1 MRPSQ
6 PLPSLPV
13 DILLLAAHAPEFVGL
28 RPHIGDQLNGLVR
41 GLYVVAKTIGVGMAV
56 SGAGAANR
64 IHQLNPRAIILIGS
78 CGVYPGPH
86 EYRPLDIVVASRC
99 HLFDPSVAAG
109 KSEFPGPMQTVLDAH
124 PMLSAG
130 LVATAGPRGRQAP
143 VATTLA
149 ITTDDAVA
157 RAVHPATGFEGEN
170 LELFP
175 VALACRAAD
184 VPFAAVLGVT
194 NVVGS
199 AGRGDWHQFQ
209 RDAAIAAAELM
220 VAWIQNGAQGLP
232 HRPSMRPS
240 QA

>member
-1 MRPSQ
+1 MHPSQ
-6 PLPSLPV
+6 PLPQLPV
-13 DILLLAAHAPEFVGL
+13 DILLLAAHPPEFVGL
-28 RPHIGDQLNGLVR
+28 RPHIGDQLSGFLR

-56 SGAGAANR
+56 SGAGTANR
-64 IHQLNPRAIILIGS
+64 IHQLNPRAVILIGS
-78 CGVYPGPH
+78 CGIYPGPH

-109 KSEFPGPMQTVLDAH
+109 KSEFPEPMQTVLAA
-124 PMLSAG
+124 S
-130 LVATAGPRGRQAP
+130 AGPRARHVA

-157 RAVHPATGFEGEN
+157 RAVHPATGFEAEN

-184 VPFAAVLGVT
+184 VPFAAILGVT

-199 AGRGDWHQFQ
+199 AGRDDWRQFQ
-209 RDAAIAAAELM
+209 RDAAIAAGESL
-220 VAWIQNGAQGLP
+220 VTWIQTGAQGLP
-232 HRPSMRPS
+232 HRASMRPGH
-240 QA
+240 A

>member
-1 MRPSQ
+1 MHPSQ
-6 PLPSLPV
+6 PLPQLPV
-13 DILLLAAHAPEFVGL
+13 DVLLLAAHPPEFVGL
-28 RPHIGDQLNGLVR
+28 RPHIGDQLSGFLR

-56 SGAGAANR
+56 SGAGTANR
-64 IHQLNPRAIILIGS
+64 IHQLNPRAVILIGS

-109 KSEFPGPMQTVLDAH
+109 KSEFPEPMQTVLDAH
-124 PMLSAG
+124 PMLGAG
-130 LVATAGPRGRQAP
+130 LVASSGPRARQAP

-157 RAVHPATGFEGEN
+157 RAVHPATGFEAEN

-184 VPFAAVLGVT
+184 VPFAAILGVT

-199 AGRGDWHQFQ
+199 AGREDWRQFQ
-209 RDAAIAAAELM
+209 RDAAIAAAESL
-220 VAWIQNGAQGLP
+220 VTWIQNGAQGLP
-232 HRPSMRPS
+232 HRASMRPGPG
-240 QA
+240 